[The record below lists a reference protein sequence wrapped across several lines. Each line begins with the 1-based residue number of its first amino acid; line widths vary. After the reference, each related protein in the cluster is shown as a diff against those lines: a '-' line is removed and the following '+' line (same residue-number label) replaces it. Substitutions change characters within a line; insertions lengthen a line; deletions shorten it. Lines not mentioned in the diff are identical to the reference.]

1 MFFITITR
9 KSTTTTYYI
18 LKKCSDK
25 IKRVSFKFKN
35 YETETIENV
44 RGEVYI
50 LKMRTLKI

>member
-44 RGEVYI
+44 RGEV
-50 LKMRTLKI
+50 